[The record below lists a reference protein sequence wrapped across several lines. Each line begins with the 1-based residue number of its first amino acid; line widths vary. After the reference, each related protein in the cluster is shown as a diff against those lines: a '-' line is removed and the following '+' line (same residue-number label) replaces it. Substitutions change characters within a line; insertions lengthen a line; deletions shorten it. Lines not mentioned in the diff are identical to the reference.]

1 MQHSSHSRLNS
12 QDRAWPVLGS
22 ALFAFVCVLPS
33 VSLHAEMLAGK
44 VVGISDGDTLTLLA
58 DNRQIKIRVAGV
70 DAPEKAQ
77 PFGQRSKA
85 GLSDCAYGKQANI
98 EWTKL
103 DRYGRT
109 IGKVLVGGR
118 DCGLA
123 QVVDGLAWHYKA
135 YQREQAPDDR
145 VSYAR
150 AELDARAARKGL
162 WEDDQPQPPWDF
174 RHSAKKTSDR

>member
-1 MQHSSHSRLNS
+1 M
-12 QDRAWPVLGS
+12 
-22 ALFAFVCVLPS
+22 CVLS
-33 VSLHAEMLAGK
+33 TASLHAETLSGR
-44 VVGISDGDTLTLLA
+44 VVGVSDGDTLTLLA
-58 DNRQIKIRVAGV
+58 DNRQIKVRVAGI

-85 GLSDCAYGKQANI
+85 GLSDCAYGKHANI

-109 IGKVLVGGR
+109 IGKVFVDWR

-135 YQREQAPDDR
+135 YQREQAQGDR
-145 VSYAR
+145 DLYAK
-150 AELDARAARKGL
+150 AELDARAASRGL
-162 WEDDQPQPPWDF
+162 WADDHPQPPWDF